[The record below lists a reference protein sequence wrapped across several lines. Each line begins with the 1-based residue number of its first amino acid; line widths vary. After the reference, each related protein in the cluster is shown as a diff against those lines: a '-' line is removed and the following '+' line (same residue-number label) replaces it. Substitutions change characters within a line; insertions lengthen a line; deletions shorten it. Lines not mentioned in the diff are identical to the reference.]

1 MRPGRRRLRIHIV
14 NPFPFFQIEADS
26 LTVAR
31 GGAAVAEGIAF
42 TLPGG
47 QRMDVRGAN
56 GSGKTTLLRALA
68 GIAPAMAGTVT
79 IRDAEEERT
88 LRRGDSVWLGDRDAL
103 KPELTVEE
111 TLRFWATLPGAG
123 GWETGL
129 NAMALERY
137 ADTPVRALSRGW
149 RRRAA
154 LARVVISRRA
164 LWLLDEPFAALD
176 EDGQRRFGAAMAA
189 HLEAGGAIIAARHAA
204 DAGPDADMT
213 LELEA

>member
-1 MRPGRRRLRIHIV
+1 MLV
-14 NPFPFFQIEADS
+14 FPLFQIVADS

-31 GGAAVAEGIAF
+31 SGAVVAEGIGFA
-42 TLPGG
+42 LPGG
-47 QRMDVRGAN
+47 ARMDVRGSN
-56 GSGKTTLLRALA
+56 GSGKTSLLRALA
-68 GIAPAMAGTVT
+68 GIAPAASGVLE
-79 IRDAEEERT
+79 IRDAGETRT
-88 LRRGDSVWLGDRDAL
+88 VRRGDSVWLGDRDAL

-123 GWETGL
+123 DWRAGL

-137 ADTPVRALSRGW
+137 AETPVRALSRGW
-149 RRRAA
+149 RRRTA
-154 LARVVISRRA
+154 LARVVISQRA

-176 EDGQRRFGAAMAA
+176 EDGQQRFGAAMAA

-204 DAGPDADMT
+204 DAGPGADMT

>member
-1 MRPGRRRLRIHIV
+1 MTA
-14 NPFPFFQIEADS
+14 FPPFQIEVQS

-42 TLPGG
+42 DLPGG
-47 QRMDVRGAN
+47 RRLDVRGAN
-56 GSGKTTLLRALA
+56 GSGKTSLLRVLA
-68 GIAPAMAGTVT
+68 GIAPARAGGIS
-79 IRDAEEERT
+79 IRDAQESRR

-111 TLRFWATLPGAG
+111 TLRFWARLPGAG
-123 GWETGL
+123 DWRAGL

-137 ADTPVRALSRGW
+137 AETPVRALSRGW
-149 RRRAA
+149 RRRTA
-154 LARVVISRRA
+154 LARMVISQRA
-164 LWLLDEPFAALD
+164 VWLLDEPFAALD
-176 EDGQRRFGAAMAA
+176 EDGQQRFGAAMAA
-189 HLEAGGAIIAARHAA
+189 HLESGGAIIAARHAA